1 MSAMPK
7 ADDRIT
13 EAEYFALLKQSEGVK
28 YELIDGYIYAM
39 VGGKS
44 RHYNITSQLNVIIG
58 NGTRGKNC
66 TYFSGEA
73 PVAVPSGNY
82 FYPDLSVVC
91 GVPEYLESKPIDI
104 LANPTLIVEVLSPST
119 ERKDRTVKFDN
130 YRTIPTL
137 REYVLISQDTPRVER
152 FSLKEDGE
160 WTINTAIGLDATIEL
175 PSIGVT
181 LALADVYERVTFE
194 PPQTNGDTP
203 DPE

>member
-1 MSAMPK
+1 MPK
-7 ADDRIT
+7 HDDRIT
-13 EAEYFALLKQSEGVK
+13 EAEYFALLAESEGVK
-28 YELIDGYIYAM
+28 YELIDGYVYAM
-39 VGGKS
+39 VGGKRS
-44 RHYNITSQLNVIIG
+44 HQVLTTTLTGLFFVALKAKGCEPFDSD
-58 NGTRGKNC
+58 T
-66 TYFSGEA
+66 
-73 PVAVPSGNY
+73 PVRVPTGNY
-82 FYPDLSVVC
+82 FYPDNTVVC
-91 GVPEYLESKPIDI
+91 GEPDYAEDQPIDI

-160 WTINTAIGLDATIEL
+160 WTINTAIGLDASIEL